1 MKGKISISLDKS
13 VIIAMKEKAKKEN
26 RTLSNYI
33 NMILKEKIERGN

>member
-1 MKGKISISLDKS
+1 MKSKVCISIDKS
-13 VIIAMKEKAKKEN
+13 VLIAMKEKAKEEN

>member
-1 MKGKISISLDKS
+1 MKEKISISIDES
-13 VIIAMKEKAKKEN
+13 VLMQIKEKAKEEN

>member
-1 MKGKISISLDKS
+1 MKSKVCISLDKS
-13 VIIAMKEKAKKEN
+13 VLITMKEKAKEEN